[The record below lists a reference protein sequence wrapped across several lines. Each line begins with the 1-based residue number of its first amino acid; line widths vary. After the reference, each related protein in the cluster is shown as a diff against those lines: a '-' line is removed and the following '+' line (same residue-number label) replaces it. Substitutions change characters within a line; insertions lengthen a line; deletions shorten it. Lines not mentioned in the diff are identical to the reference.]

1 MTIEIAKGDLLEQ
14 RVDAI
19 VNTVNTVG
27 VMGKGIALQFR
38 RKWPENF
45 KAYEAACR
53 RNEVVPCKMFVF
65 DNGRLVEPKY
75 IINFPTKRHWRQ
87 SSRMSDIECGL
98 EDLIE
103 QVKVLGIRSI
113 AIPPLGCGNGGLDWS
128 DVRPRIEEAFLPLPD
143 VTVKL
148 FAPNHTGSV
157 RELVPEAEKPRMT
170 PGRAAILKVLSIY
183 REMMY
188 PLTQIEVQKL
198 AYFLAKAGQD
208 LGSLSFRKHTY
219 GPYAPALRHVLTK
232 MDGAYIRG
240 VGDGTRPSEITVIS
254 DALAQAEAF
263 LDDQADETTEVR
275 VKRIGQLIDG
285 FETPYGMELL
295 ATVHW
300 VANDLEATT
309 VDAVVEGV
317 HAWSD
322 RKKAIMKPQHIR
334 AAYDRLASEGWV
346 PMASAQS

>member
-38 RKWPENF
+38 RKWPDNF
-45 KAYEAACR
+45 KAYEAACKR
-53 RNEVVPCKMFVF
+53 HEVVPCKMFVF

-87 SSRMSDIECGL
+87 PSRMSDIECGL
-98 EDLIE
+98 EDLVA
-103 QVKVLGIRSI
+103 QVKALGIRSI
-113 AIPPLGCGNGGLDWS
+113 AIPPLGCGNGGLDWA
-128 DVRPRIEEAFLPLPD
+128 DVRPRIEAAFLAVPD
-143 VTVKL
+143 VSVKL
-148 FAPNHTGSV
+148 FAPSNAEGV
-157 RELVPEAEKPRMT
+157 RELAPEVEKPRMT
-170 PGRAAILKVLSIY
+170 PGRAAIVKVLSIY

-198 AYFLAKAGQD
+198 AYFLTQAGQD
-208 LGSLSFRKHTY
+208 LGTLSFRKHTF

-240 VGDGTRPSEITVIS
+240 VGDGTSPSEITVIS
-254 DALAQAEAF
+254 DALAQAESYLSDNA
-263 LDDQADETTEVR
+263 DDATDTR
-275 VKRIGQLIDG
+275 VMRIAQLIDG

-300 VANDLEATT
+300 VAHELQSPTFES
-309 VDAVVEGV
+309 VVEGV
-317 HAWSD
+317 HAWND
-322 RKKAIMKPQHIR
+322 RKRSIMKPQHIL
-334 AAYDRLASEGWV
+334 AAYNRLSSEGWLREHL
-346 PMASAQS
+346 

>member
-1 MTIEIAKGDLLEQ
+1 MAIEIAKGDLLEQ

-38 RKWPENF
+38 RKWPANY
-45 KAYEAACR
+45 KAYEAACKR
-53 RNEVVPCKMFVF
+53 KEVVPCKMFVF

-87 SSRMSDIECGL
+87 PSRMSDIECGL
-98 EDLIE
+98 VDLIL
-103 QVKVLGIRSI
+103 QVEALKIKSI

-128 DVRPRIEEAFLPLPD
+128 EVKPRIEAAFAKLPG
-143 VTVKL
+143 VNVKL
-148 FAPNHTGSV
+148 FAPTTDDRV
-157 RELVPEAEKPRMT
+157 RELVPESEKPKMT
-170 PGRAAILKVLSIY
+170 PGRAAILKLLSIY

-198 AYFLAKAGQD
+198 AYFLASAGQD
-208 LGSLSFRKHTY
+208 LRTLKFEKHKF

-232 MDGAYIRG
+232 MDGAFLTG
-240 VGDGTRPSEITVIS
+240 VGDGTKPSEITVLSSALEEANALLEATADDKTGERVDRIS
-254 DALAQAEAF
+254 
-263 LDDQADETTEVR
+263 R
-275 VKRIGQLIDG
+275 LIEG

-300 VANDLEATT
+300 VAAENPKATFDEI
-309 VDAVVEGV
+309 VRAVQ
-317 HAWSD
+317 AWNE
-322 RKKAIMKPQHIR
+322 RKREMMQPTHIK
-334 AAYDRLASEGWV
+334 AAYDRLLAEKWL
-346 PMASAQS
+346 